1 MLSELLKNKS
11 LFYDLYTIDKDI
23 AVQCR
28 QMPCPFC
35 GGTLHYANYF
45 RKPRG
50 EPDGVDEK
58 CFIRFSLCCG
68 NEGCRHRVMPPS
80 CRFMGRKVYWYIV
93 ILVIVSDW
101 QNKVRKIN
109 VFRLSKLFGIS
120 RNTIVRWIE
129 FFKNIFP
136 FSSQWQKLRGQAS
149 AFISNHDLPS
159 NLVNYFVSIKSCVK
173 VGIISW
179 LKFLSQGSGF
189 YQKIR
194 AG

>member
-1 MLSELLKNKS
+1 MLLELLKNKS

-50 EPDGVDEK
+50 EPAGVDEK

-68 NEGCRHRVMPPS
+68 NEGCRHRIMPPS
-80 CRFMGRKVYWYIV
+80 CRFMDRKVYWHVV
-93 ILVIVSDW
+93 ILIIISEY
-101 QNKVRKIN
+101 QNKETNIFK
-109 VFRLSKLFGIS
+109 LSKLFTVS
-120 RNTIVRWIE
+120 RNTIARWII
-129 FFKNIFP
+129 FFQDTFP
-136 FSSQWQKLRGQAS
+136 SSPQWQRIRGQVTAFIKNNELPAS
-149 AFISNHDLPS
+149 LVNHFLNFKSCAKDAFIS
-159 NLVNYFVSIKSCVK
+159 C
-173 VGIISW
+173 
-179 LKFLSQGSGF
+179 LKFLSQGSEF
-189 YQKIR
+189 HQKIR